1 MSMTNTDIINALS
14 TKIVETNLETKTNT
28 RLEKSTEVLTK
39 FDNIYKPLVTF
50 LQDLKTLDKEL
61 NSPINNNE

>member
-28 RLEKSTEVLTK
+28 TLEKSTEVLTK

-61 NSPINNNE
+61 NSPIIQ

>member
-28 RLEKSTEVLTK
+28 TLEKSTEVLTK

-50 LQDLKTLDKEL
+50 LQNLKTLDKEL

>member
-50 LQDLKTLDKEL
+50 LQNLKTLDKEL